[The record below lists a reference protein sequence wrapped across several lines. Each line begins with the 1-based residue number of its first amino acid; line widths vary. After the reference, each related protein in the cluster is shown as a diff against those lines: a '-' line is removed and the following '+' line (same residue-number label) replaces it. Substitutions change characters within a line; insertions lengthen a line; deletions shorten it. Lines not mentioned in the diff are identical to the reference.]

1 MKKIISLIM
10 ALCLTVCGFSVVSSA
25 DEVTNNVFHYADS
38 DVVILGSGLSAD
50 EMQHIADYIAYGD
63 THDDGISTCALCSS
77 HIIETTYALQTT
89 HNVFSTSPK
98 CYVRN
103 FKVEC
108 CTRSSCDYIK
118 KTLIDSWRTSS
129 CHG

>member
-25 DEVTNNVFHYADS
+25 DEMTNNVFHYADS
-38 DVVILGSGLSAD
+38 DIVIMGNGLSAA
-50 EMQHIADYIAYGD
+50 EMRRIADYIAYGD
-63 THDDGISTCALCSS
+63 THDDGVSTCALCSS
-77 HIIETTYALQTT
+77 HILETTLALQTT

-98 CYVRN
+98 CYVRQ

-108 CTRSSCDYIK
+108 CTRSSCDYIN
-118 KTLIDSWRTSS
+118 KTLLNSWRTSE

>member
-10 ALCLTVCGFSVVSSA
+10 ALCLMICGFSVVGSA

-38 DVVILGSGLSAD
+38 DIVIMVDGLSTA
-50 EMQHIADYIAYGD
+50 EMRRIADYIAYGD

-77 HIIETTYALQTT
+77 HIIETTQAIQTT

-98 CYVRN
+98 CYVRT
-103 FKVEC
+103 FRVEC

-118 KTLIDSWRTSS
+118 KTLIDSYRISE